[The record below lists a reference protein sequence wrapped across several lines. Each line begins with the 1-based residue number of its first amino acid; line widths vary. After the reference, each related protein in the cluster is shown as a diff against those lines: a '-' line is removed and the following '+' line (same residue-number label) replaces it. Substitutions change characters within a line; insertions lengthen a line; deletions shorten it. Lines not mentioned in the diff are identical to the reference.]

1 VTELTRDIAILPDSK
16 SSLPASTSLCI
27 HTSLTPHG
35 LTLWIRFDPVPGP
48 NYTQGWDPRETVEP
62 FTGGDISTPTLQ
74 YFGKYDLLAWMNK
87 YWVSNAGDN
96 YVFWQHEFSKH
107 GVSFVGGV
115 FGGRCESGT
124 GG

>member
-1 VTELTRDIAILPDSK
+1 MTELTQGTATSLDSK
-16 SSLPASTSLCI
+16 SNLSASTRTRPL
-27 HTSLTPHG
+27 TSRSF
-35 LTLWIRFDPVPGP
+35 RFDPVPGP
-48 NYTQGWDPRETVEP
+48 NYTQGWNPRETVEP

-107 GVSFVGGV
+107 GVSLSGLSCVRYH
-115 FGGRCESGT
+115 GREGS
-124 GG
+124 